1 MMEDT
6 SFLDERVYNES
17 ASQKGMKWFGRVLA
31 VIIILTIFAFG
42 DIMYLQLMSGKFPS
56 GPLMIMCYIG
66 AFSSFLAVV
75 YMLIGK
81 SGLFTPGK
89 QTIIAWVA
97 VGLELALVA
106 MNIILV
112 FQGTANATGF
122 LEFWDQVAPATPVVN
137 VAIVMVLYFL
147 DEDMLRRHE
156 DIELQNTIDRYDR
169 KYTKEFH
176 KNRTRIRMRQ
186 LDYASKALEQAV
198 NSQES
203 LDYIADFGFD
213 MNAQLLQNLTGKPAP
228 QLRPTQK
235 PTIVQADQPK
245 QIAAPQQGAQTKQQ
259 SQGFMER
266 VKRGVKEV
274 SGIAQDDVAVPTQ
287 KPPMVTQQYAQTA
300 TTADPEQ
307 WHRQGREQGSDA
319 RRHLIEARRRQ
330 RQQRLQRFTS
340 VPQAQP
346 VTQPVPPVVPVQE
359 TVEGRGAPQAK
370 NVRKGR
376 PRKVKE
382 SKQESPVSPE
392 VMPEE
397 NTEVK

>member
-89 QTIIAWVA
+89 QTVIAWVA
-97 VGLELALVA
+97 VALELALVA

-122 LEFWDQVAPATPVVN
+122 LEFWDQVATATPVVN

-169 KYTKEFH
+169 KYAKEFH
-176 KNRTRIRMRQ
+176 
-186 LDYASKALEQAV
+186 
-198 NSQES
+198 
-203 LDYIADFGFD
+203 
-213 MNAQLLQNLTGKPAP
+213 
-228 QLRPTQK
+228 
-235 PTIVQADQPK
+235 
-245 QIAAPQQGAQTKQQ
+245 
-259 SQGFMER
+259 
-266 VKRGVKEV
+266 
-274 SGIAQDDVAVPTQ
+274 
-287 KPPMVTQQYAQTA
+287 
-300 TTADPEQ
+300 
-307 WHRQGREQGSDA
+307 
-319 RRHLIEARRRQ
+319 
-330 RQQRLQRFTS
+330 
-340 VPQAQP
+340 
-346 VTQPVPPVVPVQE
+346 
-359 TVEGRGAPQAK
+359 
-370 NVRKGR
+370 
-376 PRKVKE
+376 
-382 SKQESPVSPE
+382 
-392 VMPEE
+392 
-397 NTEVK
+397 